1 MKNSLNTIAVLVLLI
16 FSPLTQ
22 QAQTITC
29 SSLCVT
35 LIANDTITNSIGVT
49 ISISDSGFI
58 NYPYVHQ
65 ILDQSNNVIGT
76 GNMNFFG
83 QFGNS
88 SQTYPATSANTNW
101 NNFVGTVVFVFDSD
115 TCYLP
120 YPCPMSS
127 APDIQKEESFQL
139 SPNPA
144 TDFISIQTQNDLNSA
159 IIEILTLDGRTVQ
172 FMSAV
177 RGNRIEIPTDQL
189 PNGAYFL
196 RIMDEEKFLKSERFV
211 ISR

>member
-1 MKNSLNTIAVLVLLI
+1 MKTSLNTIVLFLVLL
-16 FSPLTQ
+16 FAPLAQ

-35 LIANDTITNSIGVT
+35 LIANDSINNGVAVSV
-49 ISISDSGFI
+49 SIADSGFI

-76 GNMNFFG
+76 GSMFFFG
-83 QFGNS
+83 QFGTTT
-88 SQTYPATSANTNW
+88 QIYPATSTNTNW
-101 NNFVGTVVFVFDSD
+101 NNFVGTVVFVFDND

-127 APDIQKEESFQL
+127 TPEIDNEESFNI

-144 TDFISIQTQNDLNSA
+144 TDLITINTQNDLNSA
-159 IIEILTLDGRTVQ
+159 NVEIVTLDGRSVQ
-172 FMSAV
+172 TMNSL
-177 RGNRIEIPTDQL
+177 RGKRIDIPTDQL
-189 PNGAYFL
+189 ANGIYIV
-196 RIMDEEKFLKSERFV
+196 RIMEEDRFLKSERVV

>member
-1 MKNSLNTIAVLVLLI
+1 MKNYLNTTIILLALLFAPRI
-16 FSPLTQ
+16 Q

-29 SSLCVT
+29 NSICVN
-35 LIANDTITNSIGVT
+35 LIANDTLNNGIAVT
-49 ISISDSGFI
+49 ISIADSGFI
-58 NYPYVHQ
+58 NYPFIHQ

-76 GNMNFFG
+76 GTVFFFG
-83 QFGNS
+83 QFGTTT
-88 SQTYPATSANTNW
+88 QIYPATSTNTNW
-101 NNFVGTVVFVFDSD
+101 NNFVGTVVFVYDND

-127 APDIQKEESFQL
+127 APDIEKEESFQL

-159 IIEILTLDGRTVQ
+159 TIEILTIDGRTVQ
-172 FMSAV
+172 IMNKV
-177 RGNRIEIPTDQL
+177 RGNRVEIPTDQL
-189 PNGAYFL
+189 PNGVYFL
-196 RIMDEEKFLKSERFV
+196 RVTDEEKFLKSERFV

>member
-1 MKNSLNTIAVLVLLI
+1 MKTSLNTIVILLALL
-16 FSPLTQ
+16 FAPLSQ
-22 QAQTITC
+22 KAQTITC

-35 LIANDTITNSIGVT
+35 LIANDSINNGVAVSV
-49 ISISDSGFI
+49 SIADSGFI

-76 GNMNFFG
+76 GSMFFFG
-83 QFGNS
+83 QFGTTT
-88 SQTYPATSANTNW
+88 QIYPATSTNSNW
-101 NNFVGTVVFVFDSD
+101 NNFVGTVVFIFDND

-127 APDIQKEESFQL
+127 APDIEKEESFQL

-159 IIEILTLDGRTVQ
+159 TIEILTIDGRTVQ
-172 FMSAV
+172 IMKTV
-177 RGNRIEIPTDQL
+177 RGNRIDIPTDQL
-189 PNGAYFL
+189 PNGVYFL
-196 RIMDEEKFLKSERFV
+196 RVMDEEKFLKSERFV